1 MAGVAGFPTI
11 QPMSIN
17 HTLAKM
23 FSTMA
28 AVLEIR
34 GEPVF
39 KAIAFSKV
47 GRLIDDMSFDLQD
60 AVKNG
65 TLEQIDGIGK
75 SSRKIIE
82 EFVKTGIST
91 DYNELITTIPTGL
104 IEMLQIP
111 GLGPK
116 TIRLLWKERDIKN
129 IDELAIAIDKG
140 QLAGLKGIGEKK
152 IEQIK
157 QGLALRDT
165 AGKRVGIVDA
175 MEVVLE
181 MLERVRAFKGVRQ
194 AELAGS
200 IRRRRE
206 TIGDADII
214 AAVDDPATM
223 LKLSDHF
230 VASPGI
236 RQVLGHGET
245 KCSVMMES
253 GLQVDLRVVP
263 TDHFGVALLYFTGSK
278 DHNVRLRGIA
288 QDKGLTLNEW
298 GLYKVADW
306 EKAKQTNKA
315 SPYAAPGLRN
325 VASRTEADVY
335 KALGLRW
342 IDPELREDRGEID
355 LAKQGKL
362 PTLIN
367 AADIRGELHCHTTAS
382 DGMHSIEEMANAAK
396 AMGYEYIVITDHS
409 KSQTIA
415 RGLDA
420 TRLLRHA
427 EEVRKVAAR
436 LRDITLMIGTEVDI
450 LSDGKLDYEDD
461 VLKELD
467 FVVASPH
474 HALRQETD
482 KATARILR
490 AIENKYVNVIG
501 HPTGRL
507 INQRIGLD
515 YDWKKVFE
523 AAAASGTA
531 MEINAGWPRLD
542 LNDNLARAAIAA
554 GVMLTIDTDA
564 HHVDSLKEVEYG
576 IWVARRAGAE
586 KKHVLNAQP
595 LKVVREWVAKKRS
608 R

>member
-1 MAGVAGFPTI
+1 M
-11 QPMSIN
+11 N

-23 FSTMA
+23 FATMA
-28 AVLEIR
+28 SVLEIR

-47 GRLIDDMSFDLQD
+47 GRLIDDMAFDLED

-65 TLEQIDGIGK
+65 TLEEIEGIGK

-82 EFVKTGIST
+82 EFVKTGAST
-91 DYNELITTIPTGL
+91 DYNELVTTIPTGL
-104 IEMLQIP
+104 IEMLQLP

-116 TIRLLWKERDIKN
+116 TIKLLWKERDIKN
-129 IDELAIAIDKG
+129 IDELAVAIDKG
-140 QLAGLKGIGEKK
+140 DLQGLKGIGEKK

-157 QGLALRDT
+157 QSLALRDT

-175 MEVVLE
+175 MEVVLG
-181 MLERVRAFKGVRQ
+181 MLERVRTFKGVKQ

-200 IRRRRE
+200 IRRRKE

-214 AAVDDPATM
+214 AAVDDPKTM
-223 LKLSDHF
+223 NTLCDHF
-230 VASPGI
+230 VSAPGI

-253 GLQVDLRVVP
+253 GLQIDLRVVP
-263 TDHFGVALLYFTGSK
+263 TEHFGVALLYFTGSK

-298 GLYKVADW
+298 GLYKIDDW
-306 EKAKQTNKA
+306 EKAKAENKTA
-315 SPYAAPGLRN
+315 PYAAPKLKN
-325 VASRTEADVY
+325 LASKTEGDVY
-335 KALGLRW
+335 EALGLRW
-342 IDPELREDRGEID
+342 IDPELREDRGEVD
-355 LAKQGKL
+355 LARQNKL
-362 PTLIN
+362 PSLIT
-367 AADIRGELHCHTTAS
+367 AKDIRGELHCHTTAS

-396 AMGYEYIVITDHS
+396 ALGYEYIVITDHS
-409 KSQTIA
+409 KSQVIA
-415 RGLDA
+415 KGLDA
-420 TRLLRHA
+420 TRLLKHA
-427 EEVRKVAAR
+427 EEVRRIGAK
-436 LRDITLMIGTEVDI
+436 LKGITLLVGSEVDI
-450 LSDGKLDYEDD
+450 LADGKLDYDDD

-474 HALRQETD
+474 HALRQESE

-507 INQRIGLD
+507 INQRVGLE

-523 AAAASGTA
+523 AAAKSGTA

-542 LNDNLARAAIAA
+542 LNDNLARTALAA
-554 GVMLTIDTDA
+554 GVTLTIDTDA
-564 HHVDSLKEVEYG
+564 HHIDSLKEVEYG
-576 IWVARRAGAE
+576 IWVARRAGVE

-595 LKVVREWVAKKRS
+595 LSAVREWVKKKR
-608 R
+608 